1 MMVDAL
7 PSWIGAQL
15 SVIAGADL
23 LVVLAML
30 ALMRLASRLGMWAY
44 AALALPGT
52 FAHEMAHYLVA
63 LLLFAKPDFPS
74 LVPQRTLHGWRLG
87 SVTFR
92 AGFVRALPIALAPIV
107 LLPLAVWWMAAFM
120 APATGWVHY
129 LHAWIAAALVSAS
142 LHSSAD
148 FKLALPALAVI
159 AIAALAYAY
168 LT

>member
-1 MMVDAL
+1 MLPPAL
-7 PSWIGAQL
+7 PSWISAQL
-15 SVIAGADL
+15 SVLSTSDV

-92 AGFVRALPIALAPIV
+92 AGMVRALPIALAPFA
-107 LLPLAVWWMAAFM
+107 LMPLALWWAATLM
-120 APATGWVHY
+120 APATGWAHY

-142 LHSSAD
+142 LPSSAD

-159 AIAALAYAY
+159 AIVALAYAF

>member
-1 MMVDAL
+1 MMLDAL

-15 SVIAGADL
+15 SVLSTSDV

-92 AGFVRALPIALAPIV
+92 AGIARALPIALAPFA
-107 LLPLAVWWMAAFM
+107 LMPLALWWAATLM
-120 APATGWVHY
+120 APATGWAHY

-142 LHSSAD
+142 LPSSAD
-148 FKLALPALAVI
+148 FKLALPALAII
-159 AIAALAYAY
+159 AILALAYAF

>member
-1 MMVDAL
+1 MLPPAL
-7 PSWIGAQL
+7 PSWIGAQVSVL
-15 SVIAGADL
+15 STRDVLI
-23 LVVLAML
+23 VLAML
-30 ALMRLASRLGMWAY
+30 AAMRLASRLGMWAY
-44 AALALPGT
+44 AAIALPGT

-92 AGFVRALPIALAPIV
+92 AGMARALPIALAPFA
-107 LLPLAVWWMAAFM
+107 LMPLALWWAATLL
-120 APATGWVHY
+120 APAEGALYY

-142 LHSSAD
+142 LPSSAD
-148 FKLALPALAVI
+148 FKLALPALAVL
-159 AIAALAYAY
+159 AVAALAYAF